1 MTIFVLSHN
10 LQLESAVVPSI
21 SAEDLA
27 QGLLN
32 SSSLITEADALS
44 HPHWLVRIESALSAD
59 AMANELVKAW
69 KQYRLNQGHSTEHH
83 WLALGG
89 RKDTEG
95 SPGSPLVA
103 GSWGVDVVECSVFVL
118 IASPGRRHGAL
129 RSVWN
134 LSSTHLQVLL
144 REQFYWTLL
153 GSKRELPMRIRTYN
167 SGHR

>member
-44 HPHWLVRIESALSAD
+44 HPHWLVKIESALLAD
-59 AMANELVKAW
+59 EMANELVKAW

-103 GSWGVDVVECSVFVL
+103 GSWGVDVVECSDPDAFLESINWNALKSGRPSDAVFEVK
-118 IASPGRRHGAL
+118 H
-129 RSVWN
+129 
-134 LSSTHLQVLL
+134 
-144 REQFYWTLL
+144 
-153 GSKRELPMRIRTYN
+153 
-167 SGHR
+167 